1 MQVLRWSAAAA
12 LAAIVS
18 LTPSYAGDDLS
29 AMKASM
35 DNMKIE
41 MEAMRSQLN
50 AEREALR
57 SNAGGA
63 PEGILSA
70 KGNATLRIGG
80 DVRIQYGIGTA
91 SGYGRQHYVAW
102 DEGGVADRVT
112 TGERSVVAGWEVARA
127 QLDFDVD
134 LSCDTKGFI
143 SLRFDENGSYPSTG
157 ILDQAYW
164 QWNNVG
170 GSGFGL
176 KIGLMDIPFGMW
188 ANTDMGGYD
197 FDGVDRP
204 LITNPF
210 VRSVSSPIF
219 TLTGQNGHLFAVQ
232 DPDMLNVTNLGLLAS
247 YSWDDQIVLKAGIMS
262 SAIDSN
268 HGNFPLDNLTYANE
282 IRNIGFI
289 DHIVTVGY
297 NPCWL
302 EGLHVEASYMG
313 RFDEGR
319 AQVSR
324 RDANG
329 FPGLGVFNNP
339 YDFNYTQNQCGDTDY
354 KPSFDIGVVYKVNDQ
369 LRAYAEGV
377 FSWSPYYADG
387 YSYAMT
393 PDRKA
398 DARLRLRFL
407 PHLFH
412 WRLRGPAGDEQ
423 QRPCQSLS
431 HQRRRQVRLR
441 QRPVLPGAVLP
452 RHRLLCGRR
461 RSGHQGGGYAPAP
474 DRLPVLSFPAPYF
487 AKKTA
492 PRNGEPFFRWAIHH
506 ILPPPFHSPH

>member
-12 LAAIVS
+12 LAAMVS
-18 LTPSYAGDDLS
+18 LAPSFAGDDLS

-57 SNAGGA
+57 ANAGGA

-80 DVRIQYGIGTA
+80 DVRIQYALGTA
-91 SGYGRQHYVAW
+91 NGYGRADYTAW
-102 DEGGVADRVT
+102 DEQPNIAPYT
-112 TGERSVVAGWEVARA
+112 PTGERSVVAGWEVARA

-143 SLRFDENGSYPSTG
+143 SLRFDENGSYNFTH

-204 LITNPF
+204 LITDPF
-210 VRSVSSPIF
+210 VRSVNSPIF
-219 TLTGQNGHLFAVQ
+219 TLTGQGLNGQLFSVQ

-247 YSWDDQIVLKAGIMS
+247 YSWDDQVILKAGIMAS
-262 SAIDSN
+262 GFDNN
-268 HGNFPLDNLTYANE
+268 HGNLLRDNLTYANE

-289 DHIVTVGY
+289 DHVITVGY

-319 AQVSR
+319 AQISQWNDGAPVW
-324 RDANG
+324 
-329 FPGLGVFNNP
+329 GVFNDP
-339 YDFNYTQNQCGDTDY
+339 YAFDYTQNQCGDTDY
-354 KPSFDIGVVYKVNDQ
+354 KPSFDIGVSYKVNDQ

-377 FSWSPYYADG
+377 FAWSPFYADG

-393 PDRKA
+393 VGADYRLTEKLMLGFGFDFCHTSFTGDFVNQQGMDNGVHANLYRISVGGKYDFGNGLYFQAQYFHDIAYYAGVGDQDTKA
-398 DARLRLRFL
+398 ADMI
-407 PHLFH
+407 
-412 WRLRGPAGDEQ
+412 
-423 QRPCQSLS
+423 
-431 HQRRRQVRLR
+431 
-441 QRPVLPGAVLP
+441 
-452 RHRLLCGRR
+452 LLQTGF
-461 RSGHQGGGYAPAP
+461 Q
-474 DRLPVLSFPAPYF
+474 F
-487 AKKTA
+487 
-492 PRNGEPFFRWAIHH
+492 
-506 ILPPPFHSPH
+506 